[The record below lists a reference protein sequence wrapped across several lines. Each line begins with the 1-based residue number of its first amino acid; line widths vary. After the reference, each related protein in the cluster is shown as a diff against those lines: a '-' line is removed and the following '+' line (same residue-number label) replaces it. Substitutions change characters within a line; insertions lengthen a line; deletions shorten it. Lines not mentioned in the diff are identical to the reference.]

1 MTSVA
6 VGSDQI
12 LVSVN
17 PHLETIA
24 LWSFSGHFLIHPKV
38 KIDFSFPDSLCI
50 ALFVAL

>member
-6 VGSDQI
+6 VGSCQI

-17 PHLETIA
+17 PYLETIA

-38 KIDFSFPDSLCI
+38 KIDFPDSLCI